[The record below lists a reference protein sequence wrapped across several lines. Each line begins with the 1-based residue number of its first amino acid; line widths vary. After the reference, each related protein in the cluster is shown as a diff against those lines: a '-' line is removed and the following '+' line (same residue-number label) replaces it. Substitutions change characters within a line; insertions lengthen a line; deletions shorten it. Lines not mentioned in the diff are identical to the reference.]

1 VKLGWRCS
9 AVLCLCLAA
18 CGINPVELSPGSV
31 GTLIVI
37 GNVPRGAIERLAADS
52 SQAGASPMQ
61 LSFVYPSDASALPDG
76 LAPIAFEWQGM
87 LGPASKAPAPN
98 DKTMPPA
105 PGPMAGASG
114 MPSPPDMPDMKSAGA
129 DAPKPMPSAPAARG
143 MLIAYEL
150 RAIGAHGELRLYTAA
165 SPASFPAERWR
176 AFVHEQLA
184 GPLRVELRALAQNGQ
199 ISRAAPLM
207 LSVRPALPAG
217 SLYAWST
224 SARGIVRAGLDATQ
238 AEALSPPADA
248 VSSSGGAPCI
258 GCHSVSRDG
267 RRVLAAVGGSARLLS
282 WQPASATSISIAGA
296 PLAPN
301 NYVFGSFDP
310 FAARI
315 ALAYAGGLR
324 LYDADSGQLLV
335 EASWPGIA
343 VDHPD
348 WSPDGRYIAVSMTT
362 TAPAAPGKTSDIARI
377 RVGPDGT
384 LESPESLV
392 TGMPKDASRD
402 YPAYSPDAE
411 WIAFE
416 QRKGPAASNQST
428 LWLVAANGGEAIQ
441 LQRAAALSKADAAS
455 DWAPNWLPTDVP
467 GQAWLVFTSERAVGA
482 FVPALGQR
490 QLFLSALDLPL
501 ATAGKDPS
509 LPALWLPFQERS
521 SSYRRAQWA
530 RAVSVCTPAL
540 ELCNAQ
546 DDDCDGRVDE
556 ACCDPT
562 PDVCG
567 DGMDNDCD
575 GQSDEG
581 CGCGFRELCGD
592 GVDDDCD
599 GVVDEALCAPAD
611 PHAKP

>member
-1 VKLGWRCS
+1 LRHSG
-9 AVLCLCLAA
+9 VLCLCLAA
-18 CGINPVELSPGSV
+18 CGINPVELSAARV
-31 GTLIVI
+31 GTEIVL
-37 GNVPRGAIERLAADS
+37 GTVPRSAIDRLAADRG
-52 SQAGASPMQ
+52 QTAAAPMQ
-61 LSFVYPSDASALPDG
+61 LSFVYPSDALAIPDG

-87 LGPASKAPAPN
+87 PGPAKPAPN
-98 DKTMPPA
+98 DKTMPPM
-105 PGPMAGASG
+105 PGPMAGTGG
-114 MPSPPDMPDMKSAGA
+114 MPNPQDMPGMKSAGA
-129 DAPKPMPSAPAARG
+129 DAPKPMPPGAAAARG
-143 MLIAYEL
+143 TLTAYEL
-150 RAIGAHGELRLYTAA
+150 RASGAHGELRLYTAA

-176 AFVHEQLA
+176 AFVHDQLA
-184 GPLRVELRALAQNGQ
+184 GPLRVELRGLAQNGE
-199 ISRAAPLM
+199 IVRAAPLT

-224 SARGIVRAGLDATQ
+224 SARGIVRASLDATRAQ
-238 AEALSPPADA
+238 ALAPPADA
-248 VSSSGGAPCI
+248 AGSGGAPCI

-267 RRVLAAVGGSARLLS
+267 RRVLAAIGGSPRLLS
-282 WQPASATSISIAGA
+282 WQPGSSSSVSIEGA
-296 PLAPN
+296 ALAPN

-310 FAARI
+310 FATRI

-324 LYDADSGQLLV
+324 LYDADSGQLLA
-335 EASWPGIA
+335 EAKWPGIA

-348 WSPDGRYIAVSMTT
+348 WSPDGRYIAVSVTT
-362 TAPAAPGKTSDIARI
+362 AAPGDTRDIARI

-384 LESPESLV
+384 LESPQSLV

-416 QRKGPAASNQST
+416 QRKGPAPSNQST
-428 LWLVAANGGEAIQ
+428 LWLVAADGGEAIQ
-441 LQRAAALSKADAAS
+441 LQRAAALAKPEVAS

-467 GQAWLVFTSERAVGA
+467 GQAWLVFASERAVGG
-482 FVPALGQR
+482 FVPAPGQR

-530 RAVSVCTPAL
+530 RAVNVCSSAP
-540 ELCNAQ
+540 ELCNAP
-546 DDDCDGRVDE
+546 DDGCAGR
-556 ACCDPT
+556 DPS
-562 PDVCG
+562 PDLCG
-567 DGMDNDCD
+567 DGIDNDCD

-581 CGCGFRELCGD
+581 CGCGFRELCGN

-611 PHAKP
+611 ARAKP